1 MNDTLTEA
9 PEAVRDTA
17 HAELIRRF
25 SSDDV
30 LLSLVKEAVHEAVL
44 DHKRV
49 GNPIAAR
56 KDGKIVI
63 IPPEDIEVPEE

>member
-9 PEAVRDTA
+9 PEAVQDVA

-30 LLSLVKEAVHEAVL
+30 LFSLVKQAIHEAVL

-49 GNPIAAR
+49 GNLVAATR
-56 KDGKIVI
+56 DSKVVTIQ
-63 IPPEDIEVPEE
+63 PEDIEVPEG